1 MIEGYRRIIAE
12 ELMEPEAYADLLK
25 LHHQVEKMK
34 GLLDDLV
41 EAGSHE
47 MDTGIDS
54 DRLQSALEA
63 VEFLLDEIREGEGN
77 DE

>member
-1 MIEGYRRIIAE
+1 MFEGYRRVIAE

-25 LHHQVEKMK
+25 LHRQTENMK

-47 MDTGIDS
+47 MDTGIDT
-54 DRLQSALEA
+54 DRLQAALEA
-63 VEFLLDEIREGEGN
+63 VEFLLDEIREGEEN